1 MLSKDL
7 KKKSLINDIFLITIL
22 NFAFHLIEIYDNF
35 SAAYQRI
42 AWEALKKSIHG
53 LTNKI
58 NVDNIGK
65 VTRDLLRENIVRGR
79 GLLCRSIMQAQLAST
94 TYTHVYAALVAIINT
109 KVI

>member
-1 MLSKDL
+1 MNFFFLS
-7 KKKSLINDIFLITIL
+7 IFSFVIFNYL
-22 NFAFHLIEIYDNF
+22 FYYF

-109 KVI
+109 KVF

>member
-1 MLSKDL
+1 MLNSVFH
-7 KKKSLINDIFLITIL
+7 IN
-22 NFAFHLIEIYDNF
+22 YNF

-109 KVI
+109 KVIAFIKKY